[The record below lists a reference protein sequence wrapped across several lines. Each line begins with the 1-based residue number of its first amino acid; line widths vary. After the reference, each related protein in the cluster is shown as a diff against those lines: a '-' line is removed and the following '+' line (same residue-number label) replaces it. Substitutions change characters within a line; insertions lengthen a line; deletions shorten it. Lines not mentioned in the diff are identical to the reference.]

1 MSEKD
6 IMEMCNRI
14 SSMFSY
20 SLLEWVFYLDQIEK
34 DTLMKYLDEVLRT
47 RVCENMITFMQGCF
61 SKELLTEILDKI
73 PVTIGIDIKSGI
85 PVDFRHPKALKF
97 STMEYRE
104 ARWIT
109 VDDLKSVRI
118 PGSVMLG
125 TTNFDCSDINEFLKY
140 WVDCDEFMMESM
152 SLNMKESTVINRD
165 VILDQLMAVQFY
177 SDVGYHVYV
186 KAKNHKNLE
195 SPLGVL
201 DINAKNKIEFWAF
214 KSDEY
219 SEIYGMLESLEKKK
233 DLEMELKNL
242 EDSRDK
248 RKEEISTELEQL
260 TKQLNEKEEKG
271 FIFTF

>member
-1 MSEKD
+1 
-6 IMEMCNRI
+6 
-14 SSMFSY
+14 
-20 SLLEWVFYLDQIEK
+20 
-34 DTLMKYLDEVLRT
+34 MKR
-47 RVCENMITFMQGCF
+47 N
-61 SKELLTEILDKI
+61 
-73 PVTIGIDIKSGI
+73 
-85 PVDFRHPKALKF
+85 
-97 STMEYRE
+97 
-104 ARWIT
+104 
-109 VDDLKSVRI
+109 
-118 PGSVMLG
+118 
-125 TTNFDCSDINEFLKY
+125 NCSH
-140 WVDCDEFMMESM
+140 S
-152 SLNMKESTVINRD
+152 R
-165 VILDQLMAVQFY
+165 
-177 SDVGYHVYV
+177 